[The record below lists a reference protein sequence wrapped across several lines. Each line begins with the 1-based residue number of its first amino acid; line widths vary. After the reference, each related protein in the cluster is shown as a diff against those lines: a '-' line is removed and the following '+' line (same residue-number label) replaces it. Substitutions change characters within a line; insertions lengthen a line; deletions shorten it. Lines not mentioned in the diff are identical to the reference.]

1 MSITD
6 KFIRDINQYFRY
18 STDSEPTTQQDFQE
32 AMKNW
37 IKTEEAIVDSHLWQP
52 TTAYR
57 VGNIVKT
64 PSLASQYILEC
75 TTAGTSGTEEPSYSG
90 VSVGSVVTDGTARW
104 TVKQYAMGDKY
115 LPLTGGT
122 LQNNNTNSPLILK
135 KAGLTRGTSPS
146 SEANLWLV
154 KALDNSN
161 NWLGGIYKIVSDSNV
176 SSTRMYD
183 YPNNLSSASGHYIGI
198 FHDASGNVYT
208 YAPTPAQTDD
218 STKIATTAYVKDSV
232 PKSVGSGTKPVY
244 TNSNGV
250 ITASGST
257 VGSATQPVYLNGGAI
272 TKCTYTLNKSVPAN
286 AVFTDTNNITAH
298 SNATNGYI
306 QFSTGAIIEW
316 GSSSA
321 NGGSVTITFP
331 KAFPTACRSCVVI
344 DTVSNS
350 GGVNYGVGLKTLT
363 KTNFS
368 VSKDEGRAIHWIA
381 VGY

>member
-6 KFIRDINQYFRY
+6 KFIRDIEPYFQY
-18 STDSEPTTQQDFQE
+18 STDAAPTSQQDFQE

-37 IKTEEAIVDSHLWQP
+37 IKTEEALVDVTLWQP
-52 TTAYR
+52 TTAYT

-64 PSLASQYILEC
+64 PSLASQYSLEC
-75 TTAGTSGTEEPSYSG
+75 TAAGTSGSSEPDYDNASA
-90 VSVGSVVTDGTARW
+90 GSVITDGTVIW
-104 TVKQYAMGDKY
+104 TVREYATADRF

-122 LQNNNTNSPLILK
+122 IQNNNTNAPFILK
-135 KAGLTRGTSPS
+135 KAELTRGTAPA
-146 SEANLWLV
+146 SEANIWLV
-154 KALDNSN
+154 RAVDNDN
-161 NWLGGIYKIVSDSNV
+161 GWLGGIYKLVNTSNV

-183 YPNNLSSASGHYIGI
+183 YPNNSSSSSGHYIGI
-198 FHDASGNVYT
+198 SHDASGNAFT
-208 YAPTPAQTDD
+208 YAPTPANTDD
-218 STKIATTAYVKDSV
+218 STQIATTAYVKDCV
-232 PKSVGSGTKPVY
+232 PKSVGSATKHVY
-244 TNSNGV
+244 VNSNGV
-250 ITASGST
+250 VTASGSSI
-257 VGSATQPVYLNGGAI
+257 GSATQPVYMNAGAI

-321 NGGSVTITFP
+321 SGGSVTITFP

-368 VSKDEGRAIHWIA
+368 VSKDSGRSIHWIA